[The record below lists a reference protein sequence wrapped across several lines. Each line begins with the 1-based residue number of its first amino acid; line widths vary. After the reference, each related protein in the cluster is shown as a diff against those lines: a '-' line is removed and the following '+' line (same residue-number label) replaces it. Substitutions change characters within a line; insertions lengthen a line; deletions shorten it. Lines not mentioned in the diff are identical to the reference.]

1 MDLFNIIKLYQDD
14 IDKAK
19 WERTVIDAAQNTRT
33 HKKTFRGTNN
43 REVIGNIKTIAK
55 KFNEDRAMQQT
66 LDTLDNLII
75 SYTVENNMSMNNILS
90 GNITDSGKPKYL
102 QELLTGEVATS
113 EFSRE
118 RKRKVARGAKE
129 DDPQLWQ
136 QLIDELKIEVE
147 FEKQLK
153 SALRNSDSLKEFL
166 KLYPNMP
173 RAKQLYQKERLGHY
187 GKGESRKKKQDS
199 PVRRRIEISP
209 DPEKVTLVTLHLANS
224 HTGAEVRNIKILLPF
239 QASRRDSYYRNDV
252 TIIFLCNRD
261 LVDSRN
267 LKSLYFSNNYIDDAS
282 KWLYSLIQQIYKN
295 NIETLNLSEGLGDS

>member
-33 HKKTFRGTNN
+33 HKKTFRGTNI

-55 KFNEDRAMQQT
+55 KFNEDRGIQQT

-75 SYTVENNMSMNNILS
+75 SYTVENNISMNNILS
-90 GNITDSGKPKYL
+90 GNITDSDKPKYL

-173 RAKQLYQKERLGHY
+173 RAKQLYQKEQKNKPPHQ
-187 GKGESRKKKQDS
+187 KKDS

-267 LKSLYFSNNYIDDAS
+267 LKSLYFSNHYIDDAS
-282 KWLYSLIQQIYKN
+282 KWLYSLIQQLYKN